1 MSMTD
6 PIADCLTR
14 IRNAQR
20 AKLGSVRVYKSKMN
34 SEISKILK
42 SEGYIQS
49 FQPVDEEGGRNM
61 IEIELKYSSSRAPII
76 REIKRVSKPGC
87 RRYASVEDLKS
98 TGKSMDTVILST
110 PKGIMTDRQ
119 AKKEN
124 VGGEIICRV
133 S

>member
-1 MSMTD
+1 MSMSD
-6 PIADCLTR
+6 PIADCITR

-20 AKLGSVRVYKSKMN
+20 AKLGAVRVYKSKVN

-42 SEGYIQS
+42 TEGYIQS
-49 FQPVDEEGGRNM
+49 FAAVEEDGRNM
-61 IEIELKYSSSRAPII
+61 LEIELKYSSSRAPII

>member
-1 MSMTD
+1 M
-6 PIADCLTR
+6 
-14 IRNAQR
+14 NA
-20 AKLGSVRVYKSKMN
+20 
-34 SEISKILK
+34 EISKILK

-49 FQPVDEEGGRNM
+49 FGAVKEEGGLNM
-61 IEIELKYSSSRAPII
+61 LELELRYSSSRAPLI

-87 RRYASVEDLKS
+87 RRYASVDDLKNS
-98 TGKSMDTVILST
+98 GKSMDTVILST